1 MHLYEGTVARAAE
14 GIADPGFVDRCAERF
29 AARHGCPPTVGE
41 RRSWERSWPR
51 LLRALSAAGLGG
63 LQLMLEYELPGTSQR
78 IDALLLGE
86 SPAGDRLVAVVI
98 ELKQWTHAEPRRE
111 IPDELIV
118 AGRTVLH
125 PGRQVG
131 GYVNYLQDWLPAEL
145 GLEVRGLAYLHDAPT
160 ALIKKMRAQVS
171 TGPSAGFPLLGEESV
186 PLDEAPEVLAA
197 RFQSQDLRPADPQR
211 INDFLEARHRPSR
224 DLLSKLAAVISGDET
239 FRLVD
244 EQDRAR
250 REILHAI
257 TSMKQGKRG
266 HIVVVTGGPGTG
278 KTAIATRLFADLCR
292 AEEEGANPRLLSPS
306 GTLSQQ
312 LARAAGDSARGLI
325 RTLTDTVP
333 MGLDENTSVVLLD
346 EAHRA
351 RTDLTTRTTE
361 FPNLFIRL
369 LRRCAVLV
377 LFLDEGQIV
386 RPREGTTRR
395 ELQQLATRHEFTFAH
410 IDLRAQ
416 FRCGG
421 SQRYLDWVDALL
433 SPGARPTVWPG
444 SEDYD
449 LAIAP
454 NPLELELWV
463 GDHLTKGRLARITA
477 GFCWPWD
484 SPADPPLE
492 REVSI
497 PWNDH
502 DGQHMWERSWNS
514 RADRALADGTP
525 GRAFW
530 ATDEGGHEQIG
541 CVYTAQGMEY
551 DYSAVIFGEDLTWTA
566 GGWQARPEKSHD
578 PALQALSPEQYL
590 PYALNAYRVLATRG
604 TRGTRLYSTDPDTQR
619 LLQSLIP
626 NRPTQSDGHF

>member
-1 MHLYEGTVARAAE
+1 MHLYGGTVEEAAG
-14 GIADPGFVDRCAERF
+14 GIADPGFVGRCAERF
-29 AARHGCPPTVGE
+29 AARHGRPPATAE

-51 LLRALSAAGLGG
+51 LLQVLSAAGLGG
-63 LQLMLEYELPGTSQR
+63 LHLLLEYELPGTSQR
-78 IDALLLGE
+78 IDALLLGK
-86 SPAGDRLVAVVI
+86 SAAGDRLVAVVI
-98 ELKQWTHAEPRRE
+98 ELKQWTDAAPHPAIR
-111 IPDELIV
+111 DELIV
-118 AGRTVLH
+118 AGRSVPH

-131 GYVNYLQDWLPAEL
+131 GYVHYLRDWLPSEL
-145 GLEVRGLAYLHDAPT
+145 GLEVRGLAFLHDAST
-160 ALIKKMRAQVS
+160 ELVKRMRAHVG
-171 TGPSAGFPLLGEESV
+171 TGPSAGFPLLGAESV
-186 PLDEAPEVLAA
+186 PPDEAPEVLAA

-224 DLLSKLAAVISGDET
+224 GLLAKLAAVISGDET

-266 HIVVVTGGPGTG
+266 HLVVVTGGPGTG

-292 AEEEGANPRLLSPS
+292 AKGEGANPRLLSPS

-312 LARAAGDSARGLI
+312 LARAAGDSAKGLI

-333 MGLDENTSVVLLD
+333 KGLDENTSVVLLD

-351 RTDLTTRTTE
+351 RTDLTTRRTE
-361 FPNLFIRL
+361 FPDLFIRL

-395 ELQQLATRHEFTFAH
+395 ELRQLADRHGLTFAH

-433 SPGARPTVWPG
+433 TPGARPAVWPG

-449 LAIAP
+449 LAVAA
-454 NPLELELWV
+454 NPLALDLWV
-463 GDHLTKGRLARITA
+463 GDHLAKGRLARITA

-484 SPADPPLE
+484 SSPEPPLK

-497 PWNDH
+497 PWDDH
-502 DGQHMWERSWNS
+502 DGRHVWERPWNS
-514 RADRALADGTP
+514 GADRALADGTP

-530 ATDEGGHEQIG
+530 ATDEGGHEQVG

-551 DYSAVIFGEDLTWTA
+551 DYSAVIFGKDLTWTA
-566 GGWQARPEKSHD
+566 GGWQAHPGKSHD
-578 PALQALSPEQYL
+578 PALRALTPEQYL

-619 LLQSLIP
+619 HLQTLIP
-626 NRPTQSDGHF
+626 HRTAQGDGHS